1 MNQHDEQRLD
11 GACISPEI
19 CNDDSPAG
27 ASHGGVACAQAK
39 TAALRVL
46 GEESL
51 AGKIFLMGGL
61 VPWVVSGRDSG
72 RLHSDV
78 DLAVRAEDMPAV
90 RTWLAEREPRVAVLD
105 SLDPPCNAAPRRC

>member
-1 MNQHDEQRLD
+1 MNQHDEQCLD
-11 GACISPEI
+11 GACISPGI

-39 TAALRVL
+39 AAALRVL

-90 RTWLAEREPRVAVLD
+90 RTWLVEREPRVAVLD